1 MSAAVY
7 EELIEQ
13 IKTNAVA
20 SIAASIKSQ
29 KAPFLRHQNASD
41 MSRAYNAATGMPFNG
56 INSLLLDIKKA
67 EMGYTS
73 NQWVSLTQA
82 NMLGAAPQE
91 IEAAKTNWQKNAVST
106 HFIQKKEVKPIY
118 SNEPLLDKEGNQV
131 VKKNGEPAFKFAT
144 DEKGNVL
151 YETKDIEPTL
161 KRELLYNIENFP
173 SIDRS
178 RIKELNVQKEYKH
191 IYKHSKEQQAGVKSV
206 ILEDIAEKLTPV
218 TKEQIETYFK
228 AQNYKQ
234 DYSVPKSLNQKQ
246 KEQVAKIVNES
257 LEKKEKTPK
266 TQQAN
271 KETQEKKQ
279 DKPKTQV
286 KKPQAK
292 SVAKGR

>member
-1 MSAAVY
+1 MSAVY

-13 IKTNAVA
+13 IKTNAVI
-20 SIAASIKSQ
+20 SIATSIKSQ

-67 EMGYTS
+67 EMGYKS

-91 IEAAKTNWQKNAVST
+91 IDNAKGNWQKNAVST
-106 HFIQKKEVKPIY
+106 HFIQKKEVLPIY
-118 SNEPLLDKEGNQV
+118 STEPLLDKEGNQII
-131 VKKNGEPAFKFAT
+131 KKNGEPAFKFAT

-178 RIKELNVQKEYKH
+178 HIKELNVQKEYKH
-191 IYKHSKEQQAGVKSV
+191 IYKHSREQEAGVKSV
-206 ILEDIAEKLTPV
+206 ILEDIAERLTPI

-246 KEQVAKIVNES
+246 KEQVEQIA
-257 LEKKEKTPK
+257 
-266 TQQAN
+266 TQII
-271 KETQEKKQ
+271 KKQ
-279 DKPKTQV
+279 DEKATKVQKPMQEQKKVKTAKTEAPKTT
-286 KKPQAK
+286 K
-292 SVAKGR
+292 SKGRGR

>member
-13 IKTNAVA
+13 IKTNAVV
-20 SIAASIKSQ
+20 SIATSIKSQ

-151 YETKDIEPTL
+151 YEAKDIEPTL

-178 RIKELNVQKEYKH
+178 RIKELNVEKEYKH

-246 KEQVAKIVNES
+246 KEQVEQIA
-257 LEKKEKTPK
+257 
-266 TQQAN
+266 TQII
-271 KETQEKKQ
+271 KKQ
-279 DKPKTQV
+279 DEKATKVQKPTQEQEKAKTAKTEAPKTT
-286 KKPQAK
+286 K
-292 SVAKGR
+292 SKGRGR

>member
-13 IKTNAVA
+13 IKTNAVI

-29 KAPFLRHQNASD
+29 KAPFLRHQNAND
-41 MSRAYNAATGMPFNG
+41 MSRAYNGATGMPFNG

-67 EMGYTS
+67 EMGYKN
-73 NQWVSLTQA
+73 NQWITLQQA
-82 NMLGAAPQE
+82 KMLGANEQE
-91 IEAAKTNWQKNAVST
+91 INAAKENWQKNAVSI
-106 HFIQKKEVKPIY
+106 HFVQKKEAVPVY

-178 RIKELNVQKEYKH
+178 RIKELNVEKEQKH
-191 IYKHSKEQQAGVKSV
+191 IYRHLKEQQAGVKSV

-246 KEQVAKIVNES
+246 KEQIEQIVTQTIQKQEQKATKEQS
-257 LEKKEKTPK
+257 L
-266 TQQAN
+266 
-271 KETQEKKQ
+271 TQEKQERAKTA
-279 DKPKTQV
+279 KTEAPKT
-286 KKPQAK
+286 AK
-292 SVAKGR
+292 SKGRGR

>member
-13 IKTNAVA
+13 IKTNAVI
-20 SIAASIKSQ
+20 SIATSIKSQ

-67 EMGYTS
+67 EMGYKS

-106 HFIQKKEVKPIY
+106 HFIQKKEVQPIY
-118 SNEPLLDKEGNQV
+118 STEPLLDKEGNQII
-131 VKKNGEPAFKFAT
+131 KKNGEPAFKFAT

-178 RIKELNVQKEYKH
+178 HIKELNVQKEYKH
-191 IYKHSKEQQAGVKSV
+191 IYKHSREQEAGVKSV
-206 ILEDIAEKLTPV
+206 ILEDIAERLTPI

-246 KEQVAKIVNES
+246 KEQVEQIA
-257 LEKKEKTPK
+257 
-266 TQQAN
+266 TQII
-271 KETQEKKQ
+271 KKQ
-279 DKPKTQV
+279 DEKATKVQKPTQEQKKVKTAKTEAPKTT
-286 KKPQAK
+286 K
-292 SVAKGR
+292 SKGRGR

>member
-13 IKTNAVA
+13 IKTNAVV

-246 KEQVAKIVNES
+246 KEQVEQIA
-257 LEKKEKTPK
+257 
-266 TQQAN
+266 TQII
-271 KETQEKKQ
+271 KKQ
-279 DKPKTQV
+279 DEKATKVQKPTQEQEKAKTAKTEAPKTT
-286 KKPQAK
+286 K
-292 SVAKGR
+292 SKGRGR

>member
-1 MSAAVY
+1 MAAAVY

-13 IKTNAVA
+13 IKTNAVI

-29 KAPFLRHQNASD
+29 KAPFLRHQNAND
-41 MSRAYNAATGMPFNG
+41 MSRAYNGATGMPFNG

-91 IEAAKTNWQKNAVST
+91 IEVAKTNWQKNAVST

-118 SNEPLLDKEGNQV
+118 STEPLLDKEGNQV

-151 YETKDIEPTL
+151 YETKDIEPIL

-191 IYKHSKEQQAGVKSV
+191 IYKHSKEQQAGVKNV

-246 KEQVAKIVNES
+246 KEQVEQIA
-257 LEKKEKTPK
+257 
-266 TQQAN
+266 TQII
-271 KETQEKKQ
+271 KKQ
-279 DKPKTQV
+279 DEKATKVQKPTQEQEKAKTAKTGAPKTTKPK
-286 KKPQAK
+286 
-292 SVAKGR
+292 GRGR

>member
-13 IKTNAVA
+13 IKTNAVV

-56 INSLLLDIKKA
+56 INSLLLDIKTA

-228 AQNYKQ
+228 AQTLNKNK
-234 DYSVPKSLNQKQ
+234 KS
-246 KEQVAKIVNES
+246 
-257 LEKKEKTPK
+257 
-266 TQQAN
+266 
-271 KETQEKKQ
+271 
-279 DKPKTQV
+279 
-286 KKPQAK
+286 
-292 SVAKGR
+292 R